1 MAKSAEMDHELLL
14 VDGLKALHQKLDQQY
29 GPVLLLMS
37 LAVDIGIE
45 DWWKLVVSAKGLD
58 QHTRAEAVHIAADLM
73 RESLPKQVW
82 PSIARLVILQTDDPF
97 VKGMNRWYKAE
108 DDPLMVQSATISGVE
123 IPKAIV
129 LQSKAV

>member
-1 MAKSAEMDHELLL
+1 MDQELL
-14 VDGLKALHQKLDQQY
+14 VGGLKALRQKLDQQY

-58 QHTRAEAVHIAADLM
+58 QHTLAEAVHIVADLM

-82 PSIARLVILQTDDPF
+82 RSIARLVILRTDDPF
-97 VKGMNRWYKAE
+97 VKGMNSWYKAE
-108 DDPLMVQSATISGVE
+108 DAPLMVQAATISGVE

-129 LQSKAV
+129 LQSKAA